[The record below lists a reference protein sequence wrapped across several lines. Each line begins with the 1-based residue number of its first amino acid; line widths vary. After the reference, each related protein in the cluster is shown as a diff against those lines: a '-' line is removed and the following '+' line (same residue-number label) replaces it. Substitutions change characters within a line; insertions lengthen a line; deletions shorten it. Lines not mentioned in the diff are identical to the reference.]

1 MFSRSHQ
8 PEDAMKFAKRFVDTF
23 TEIIVAVLSCFDRV
37 IFKGYL
43 PFGGDEHLNSWVDY
57 VLKIRRKDF
66 LPFLEQHSQPLV
78 EHAQR
83 MAERSGRPYEYRQGK
98 FKKEKFIQQLIR
110 EDRLSEGLVAVLCVQ
125 ETCRTVALK
134 YGKGRPSLYFKRR
147 PQRVLY
153 YYHLDPE
160 FGLMYVR
167 LETWFPYTVQIYVNG
182 HDWLARQMLKRRLG
196 FVQHDNAFTQLDD
209 PEQAQQLADRF
220 AQLDWVKQ
228 LTTWAGQ
235 VNPHINKGGWLSD
248 MDYYWVTAQAE
259 FATDILFASRSTLR
273 ELYSR
278 LLDHAAINFS
288 AKDILRFLGRKLHG
302 NFLGE
307 VLTDVKKKRFPGAR
321 VKHRVKEN
329 WLKMYDKFGLILR
342 VETVINQPRASSS
355 FSLTGRVRRKRERKG
370 QQQMVWCP
378 MNKGVVNLP
387 SYQRVMR
394 AANDCYLNAL
404 SVVAD
409 PAPAYRQVAHL
420 TESKLHRGRRYA
432 GFNPARR
439 KDVKLFQAVLS
450 GEHLLRG
457 FHNAEIREALWGL
470 TSDYRQRRRRANA
483 VTRLLKRLHVRGL
496 LAKIPRTRRWRVTAR
511 GHKLL
516 GTMIQLHYHGLPMA
530 V

>member
-23 TEIIVAVLSCFDRV
+23 AEIIVAVLSCFDRV

-228 LTTWAGQ
+228 LLSLI
-235 VNPHINKGGWLSD
+235 HIS
-248 MDYYWVTAQAE
+248 E
-259 FATDILFASRSTLR
+259 
-273 ELYSR
+273 
-278 LLDHAAINFS
+278 
-288 AKDILRFLGRKLHG
+288 
-302 NFLGE
+302 
-307 VLTDVKKKRFPGAR
+307 P
-321 VKHRVKEN
+321 
-329 WLKMYDKFGLILR
+329 
-342 VETVINQPRASSS
+342 
-355 FSLTGRVRRKRERKG
+355 
-370 QQQMVWCP
+370 
-378 MNKGVVNLP
+378 
-387 SYQRVMR
+387 
-394 AANDCYLNAL
+394 
-404 SVVAD
+404 
-409 PAPAYRQVAHL
+409 
-420 TESKLHRGRRYA
+420 
-432 GFNPARR
+432 
-439 KDVKLFQAVLS
+439 
-450 GEHLLRG
+450 
-457 FHNAEIREALWGL
+457 
-470 TSDYRQRRRRANA
+470 
-483 VTRLLKRLHVRGL
+483 TR
-496 LAKIPRTRRWRVTAR
+496 P
-511 GHKLL
+511 
-516 GTMIQLHYHGLPMA
+516 Y
-530 V
+530 

>member
-1 MFSRSHQ
+1 
-8 PEDAMKFAKRFVDTF
+8 
-23 TEIIVAVLSCFDRV
+23 
-37 IFKGYL
+37 
-43 PFGGDEHLNSWVDY
+43 
-57 VLKIRRKDF
+57 
-66 LPFLEQHSQPLV
+66 
-78 EHAQR
+78 
-83 MAERSGRPYEYRQGK
+83 
-98 FKKEKFIQQLIR
+98 
-110 EDRLSEGLVAVLCVQ
+110 
-125 ETCRTVALK
+125 
-134 YGKGRPSLYFKRR
+134 
-147 PQRVLY
+147 
-153 YYHLDPE
+153 
-160 FGLMYVR
+160 
-167 LETWFPYTVQIYVNG
+167 
-182 HDWLARQMLKRRLG
+182 
-196 FVQHDNAFTQLDD
+196 
-209 PEQAQQLADRF
+209 
-220 AQLDWVKQ
+220 
-228 LTTWAGQ
+228 
-235 VNPHINKGGWLSD
+235 
-248 MDYYWVTAQAE
+248 
-259 FATDILFASRSTLR
+259 
-273 ELYSR
+273 
-278 LLDHAAINFS
+278 
-288 AKDILRFLGRKLHG
+288 
-302 NFLGE
+302 
-307 VLTDVKKKRFPGAR
+307 

-409 PAPAYRQVAHL
+409 PAPAYRQVTHL